1 PEWSFQVRVAAFRLR
16 HAARDVVPLGGGNAC
31 GDTRQSPCRRICW
44 SPSESGSL
52 DAAAGGLH
60 LVLGGCGGRVHLQ
73 RDLDVEFATAQHL
86 DRPAGPHR
94 SASGR
99 SSAVISP
106 PSGTSSATLPR
117 FTTWSSVRNGWWN
130 PGSSGRR
137 IC

>member
-1 PEWSFQVRVAAFRLR
+1 MIPSVKSNFRRRSGVRNARRKALSNGPPERSWTVRRLPQASRGSPEWSFQVRVAAFRLR

-86 DRPAGPHR
+86 
-94 SASGR
+94 
-99 SSAVISP
+99 
-106 PSGTSSATLPR
+106 
-117 FTTWSSVRNGWWN
+117 
-130 PGSSGRR
+130 
-137 IC
+137 